1 MTTLTV
7 RTTLAAA
14 LSTLVIACAVAL
26 TTTDASAGTTK
37 FQGSGAGV
45 GIGIGGARPPAYRC
59 RYERIFFEGCWWQ
72 QTTCP
77 KRPPQFRRLRCPDL
91 R

>member
-1 MTTLTV
+1 MTKLTV
-7 RTTLAAA
+7 RTTLAAV
-14 LSTLVIACAVAL
+14 LSTLVIAGAIAL
-26 TTTDASAGTTK
+26 TATDASAGTRIL
-37 FQGSGAGV
+37 QGTGAGV
-45 GIGIGGARPPAYRC
+45 GIGIGSARPPAYRC
-59 RYERIFFEGCWWQ
+59 RYKRVFFEGCWWQ